1 MGLSC
6 MRSILH
12 ADGYGFR
19 EPGHCVI
26 GALVGAITLKINA
39 VCDGHNFNV
48 GAHVSGNVDIAQL

>member
-19 EPGHCVI
+19 EPGHCVT